1 MPSVLLCVSRAWR
14 KQSPKGDFNL
24 KRISHDPAWPWALSP
39 RWGLCIACGGVC
51 VCPSW
56 RIYRSLYQ
64 LSPGEPDSA
73 PMTNLTDSSEQIS
86 APQPG
91 PSDWHLKNHFC
102 HELTR
107 ESPLQQRVQKKTV
120 DSQFHLSAV
129 SQYNRHEDYS
139 RVHVKHWH
147 TLTATADWDVR
158 LWRGRR

>member
-1 MPSVLLCVSRAWR
+1 MEEAVSQRRLQLEKDLPWPCLTLSIKSSVGVVHCMR
-14 KQSPKGDFNL
+14 
-24 KRISHDPAWPWALSP
+24 
-39 RWGLCIACGGVC
+39 VC
-51 VCPSW
+51 VCVS
-56 RIYRSLYQ
+56 IVEDYRSLYR